1 MIVIPQDI
9 RERILKELKLV
20 HEKKNGYSKEV
31 KNNIIKQITRLENRI
46 EEAFTLK
53 LDNAITH
60 DFWKAQNDKLQ
71 IEKDKLKI
79 QLEEIDKLDKA
90 FYDKADTLLSFTDN
104 AHDYFLKGNLLQRRK
119 IREIISE
126 QITYK
131 DKNFDIKLKPI
142 FQTIVE
148 NQYNLVQKNA
158 NNRTMETGIKKGL
171 ETNSCPNNR
180 KNSPG
185 WTRTNSLPVNS
196 RLLRH

>member
-1 MIVIPQDI
+1 M
-9 RERILKELKLV
+9 
-20 HEKKNGYSKEV
+20 
-31 KNNIIKQITRLENRI
+31 
-46 EEAFTLK
+46 
-53 LDNAITH
+53 DNAITH

-119 IREIISE
+119 IMEIISE
-126 QITYK
+126 EITYK

-158 NNRTMETGIKKGL
+158 NNRTLETGIKKGL
-171 ETNSCPNNR
+171 ETNSYPNNR

-185 WTRTNSLPVNS
+185 CLEKLALNGPPVFTSRISFFCKITSPSARFSLGSHCWFSPQP
-196 RLLRH
+196 

>member
-1 MIVIPQDI
+1 MVDKTFAEIIRLIVIPQDI

-31 KNNIIKQITRLENRI
+31 KNNIIKQKTRLENRI

-60 DFWKAQNDKLQ
+60 DFWKAQNNKLQ

-104 AHDYFLKGNLLQRRK
+104 AHDYFLKGNLLQRR
-119 IREIISE
+119 
-126 QITYK
+126 
-131 DKNFDIKLKPI
+131 
-142 FQTIVE
+142 
-148 NQYNLVQKNA
+148 
-158 NNRTMETGIKKGL
+158 M
-171 ETNSCPNNR
+171 
-180 KNSPG
+180 
-185 WTRTNSLPVNS
+185 
-196 RLLRH
+196 

>member
-1 MIVIPQDI
+1 M
-9 RERILKELKLV
+9 
-20 HEKKNGYSKEV
+20 
-31 KNNIIKQITRLENRI
+31 
-46 EEAFTLK
+46 
-53 LDNAITH
+53 
-60 DFWKAQNDKLQ
+60 
-71 IEKDKLKI
+71 
-79 QLEEIDKLDKA
+79 
-90 FYDKADTLLSFTDN
+90 
-104 AHDYFLKGNLLQRRK
+104 
-119 IREIISE
+119 EIISE

-148 NQYNLVQKNA
+148 NQYKLSLKYA
-158 NNRTMETGIKKGL
+158 NNRTLETGIKKGL